1 MAKNMQEKGKK
12 MSEIVTIKVM
22 GTLSEDSLTIE
33 KVAFDGAE
41 KPETGT
47 EALALLSQIRDFLK
61 KHNV

>member
-1 MAKNMQEKGKK
+1 MAKHAGKEQK
-12 MSEIVTIKVM
+12 MAEIVTIKVM

-33 KVAFDGAE
+33 KVDFDGAE
-41 KPETGT
+41 KPETGA